1 MKNQN
6 QNQTGGAPRFHS
18 KSNGAKA
25 GWKFVTTKTD
35 ENGASYHY
43 FKNDKHPRVWKKTTM
58 NVSHAFTRVSYH
70 IEGTTEEHGRTR
82 EAGWSAEAVA
92 ERFPLILH
100 TMKAVKAHPVYKAL

>member
-58 NVSHAFTRVSYH
+58 NVSHGFTRVTYH
-70 IEGTTEEHGRTR
+70 IEGTFEGTL
-82 EAGWSAEAVA
+82 
-92 ERFPLILH
+92 PLILR
-100 TMKAVKAHPVYKAL
+100 TMKAVKAHPMYKAL